1 MEEFRISEATWCM
14 VTADPCCHVTSDNMF
29 RYLHLEVLP
38 SSAFFLCRA
47 AGYRGIPYRRRG
59 HGDADSGGM
68 VCRQASDEKTA
79 KSIMNGLRSFDT
91 LIQRK

>member
-1 MEEFRISEATWCM
+1 MEEFRIPEATWCM
-14 VTADPCCHVTSDNMF
+14 VTAGPYCHVTSDNMF

-38 SSAFFLCRA
+38 SSGLFYAELPDIEVYPIE
-47 AGYRGIPYRRRG
+47 G
-59 HGDADSGGM
+59 GDMETPIQEAWFA
-68 VCRQASDEKTA
+68 VRPSDEKTA